1 MVPNNYDDILP
12 NCVSHARVMKEIENR
27 LEEKT
32 MKYFMMSQ
40 NKHTLEM
47 ISEVHIKSRSKYDSI
62 NDAQKYSYEI
72 WGKNSERV
80 WGLLGEY
87 STIEKAERVMAG
99 LVQYINARDAGAN
112 MPSVF
117 LFPTDEEL
125 D

>member
-1 MVPNNYDDILP
+1 MPNNYDDILP

-27 LEEKT
+27 LEEKV

-40 NKHTLEM
+40 DKHTLEM
-47 ISEVHIKSRSKYDSI
+47 ISEVHIKSRSSYDSVK
-62 NDAQKYSYEI
+62 NTQRYYFEI
-72 WGKNSERV
+72 WGKNSDRS
-80 WGLLGEY
+80 WGMFGEY
-87 STIEKAERVMAG
+87 SSMIKAERVMAG

-125 D
+125 DM